1 MLFSLSTRLFLETE
15 VWLAKKKKYLFYRE
29 IKPYHKYCVMF
40 FGAAFHVRELSLKWR
55 ICDQFE
61 RSSYHE
67 TTLLFLSWL

>member
-40 FGAAFHVRELSLKWR
+40 FGAAFHVREIPLKM
-55 ICDQFE
+55 E
-61 RSSYHE
+61 N
-67 TTLLFLSWL
+67 L